1 MKTREIRDLPSSERT
16 KKWSSTLAE
25 DLGEN
30 FEVFTPAMP
39 NKQSAKYQEW
49 KIWFERHFEYLS
61 DNLILIGGSLGGYFL
76 AKYLVENDLPFKLK
90 TLIFLAAPF
99 RNEDFGG
106 EDGGDFAFDTNMIG
120 ELAKK
125 AENISF
131 FHSKDD
137 PVVPYEHALMYKKA
151 LPEAGLVTFED
162 KNHFLIEEFPEL
174 LNSIRKLS

>member
-1 MKTREIRDLPSSERT
+1 MKQQVFYIHGGNAFSDYQDYISYLKTREIRDLPSSERT

-90 TLIFLAAPF
+90 T
-99 RNEDFGG
+99 
-106 EDGGDFAFDTNMIG
+106 T
-120 ELAKK
+120 
-125 AENISF
+125 
-131 FHSKDD
+131 
-137 PVVPYEHALMYKKA
+137 
-151 LPEAGLVTFED
+151 
-162 KNHFLIEEFPEL
+162 L
-174 LNSIRKLS
+174 LW